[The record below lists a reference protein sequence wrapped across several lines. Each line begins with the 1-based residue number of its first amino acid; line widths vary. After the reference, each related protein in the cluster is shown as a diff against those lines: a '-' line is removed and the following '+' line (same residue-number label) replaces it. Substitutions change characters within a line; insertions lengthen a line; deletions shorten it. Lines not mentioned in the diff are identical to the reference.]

1 MWLLIFGIVIALLIV
16 SVVYLV
22 NCVGRFDAVKR
33 IAGSGKWTGRL
44 LSFGI
49 LAVCF
54 ALTAIMVLAAFA
66 GWRIN
71 KILNAGQPEYLQQ
84 VAKEMAAPFEGEL
97 SAMFTAPWYF
107 EFTPLGVEFAHHVIK

>member
-1 MWLLIFGIVIALLIV
+1 MWLLIFGVVIVLMIV

-54 ALTAIMVLAAFA
+54 ALTAMLTSVVNAIVIFLHIAAFFLLF
-66 GWRIN
+66 GIVIRIAERLTG
-71 KILNAGQPEYLQQ
+71 KKSAVY
-84 VAKEMAAPFEGEL
+84 AATSGRRTISSERTRNSER
-97 SAMFTAPWYF
+97 
-107 EFTPLGVEFAHHVIK
+107 